1 MGVTSV
7 SENVLMLDN
16 VCKSYSGFDLR
27 NVSFELPRGYIMGF
41 VGPNG
46 AGKTTTIRLIMN
58 LARPDSG
65 HITVLGQQ
73 MPANQ
78 IELKRRIGYV
88 PENHEFYSDM
98 TVEWTAHFVRRHYPT
113 WNEERFRD
121 SLRRYDVDPRKKVGA
136 LSKGTRAKLAMA
148 LALAHH
154 PELLILD
161 EPTSGLDPVVRRE
174 LLSDL
179 LEFVADG
186 NRSVL
191 FSTHI
196 TSDLERVA
204 DYITLI
210 VNGQVAA
217 SDEREAML
225 ERARAS
231 NPTASIEDL
240 LWTYAKGG
248 R

>member
-1 MGVTSV
+1 V
-7 SENVLMLDN
+7 SENVLTLDG

-27 NVSFELPRGYIMGF
+27 GVSFELPRGYIMGF

-46 AGKTTTIRLIMN
+46 AGKTTTIRLIMD

-65 HITVLGQQ
+65 RITVLGKQ
-73 MPANQ
+73 MATNQ

-98 TVEWTAHFVRRHYPT
+98 TVSWTAQFVGRQSPN
-113 WNEERFRD
+113 WNEARFGEL
-121 SLRRYDVDPRKKVGA
+121 LRRYDVDPRKKVGA

-186 NRSVL
+186 DRSVL

-204 DYITLI
+204 DYVTFI
-210 VNGQVAA
+210 VNGQVVA

>member
-1 MGVTSV
+1 MGVKSV
-7 SENVLMLDN
+7 SENVLRLDG
-16 VCKSYSGFDLR
+16 VCKSYPGFDLR
-27 NVSFELPRGYIMGF
+27 NVSFVLPRGYIMGL

-46 AGKTTTIRLIMN
+46 AGKTTTIRLIMD

-65 HITVLGQQ
+65 RIAVLGQQ
-73 MPANQ
+73 MKANQ

-121 SLRRYDVDPRKKVGA
+121 SLHRYDVDPRKKIGA
-136 LSKGTRAKLAMA
+136 LSKGTKAKLAMA

-179 LEFVADG
+179 LDFVADG
-186 NRSVL
+186 DRSVL

-204 DYITLI
+204 DYITFM
-210 VNGQVAA
+210 VNGRVAA

-225 ERARAS
+225 ERARGT

-248 R
+248 H

>member
-1 MGVTSV
+1 M
-7 SENVLMLDN
+7 SENVLALDN

-46 AGKTTTIRLIMN
+46 AGKTTTIRLIMD

-65 HITVLGQQ
+65 RITVLGRQ
-73 MPANQ
+73 MAANQ

-98 TVEWTAHFVRRHYPT
+98 TVAWTAQFVGRHYPT
-113 WNEERFRD
+113 WNEGRFRD
-121 SLRRYDVDPRKKVGA
+121 LLRRYDVDPRKKVGA

-186 NRSVL
+186 DRSVL

-204 DYITLI
+204 DYVTFI
-210 VNGQVAA
+210 VNGQVVA

>member
-1 MGVTSV
+1 M
-7 SENVLMLDN
+7 SENVLTLN
-16 VCKSYSGFDLR
+16 GVCKSYSGFDLR
-27 NVSFELPRGYIMGF
+27 NVSFVLPRGYIMGL

-46 AGKTTTIRLIMN
+46 AGKTTTIRLIMD

-65 HITVLGQQ
+65 RIAVLGQQ
-73 MPANQ
+73 TKANQ

-121 SLRRYDVDPRKKVGA
+121 SLHRYDVDPRKKIGA
-136 LSKGTRAKLAMA
+136 LSKGTKAKLAMA

-179 LEFVADG
+179 LDFVADG
-186 NRSVL
+186 DRSVL

-204 DYITLI
+204 DYITFM
-210 VNGQVAA
+210 VNGRVAA

-225 ERARAS
+225 ERARAT

-248 R
+248 H